1 METFNKIASYRAG
14 LGLTQ
19 KEMAERLGITS
30 QQQYHLKE
38 SKKRPFTDSE
48 KKAMKSLLSPYF
60 PNITID
66 EIFFD

>member
-1 METFNKIASYRAG
+1 MSGFNKIASYRAG

-19 KEMAERLGITS
+19 KEMANILGITT

-38 SKKRPFTDSE
+38 TKKRPFTDSE

-60 PNITID
+60 PSITID

>member
-1 METFNKIASYRAG
+1 MEAFNKIASYRAG

-38 SKKRPFTDSE
+38 SKKRPFTDNE
-48 KKAMKSLLSPYF
+48 KKAMKSL
-60 PNITID
+60 
-66 EIFFD
+66 